1 MTTAYRW
8 NCVSAKV
15 TWSPRDGA
23 QLVSFRDKLFL
34 LGGWN
39 QYAGARPDLAGA
51 GAGSFVSEVCSE
63 VWCSDDDGGSWSLA
77 ATAPWS
83 GRHMHGAVVHDDHI
97 WIVGSEGGTP
107 DDVWKSKD
115 GVNWELVAS
124 NVPWQERSNH
134 MVTVFD
140 GSIWV
145 MGGQASVPAQTNFV
159 ADLKAG
165 NPIPPAP
172 PPLRDVWRTRDGL
185 SWELVTDSAPWAPR
199 GMITGANG
207 GVAVLHDRMWILG
220 GGYVGTGG
228 TTLSSLRYDLEQQP
242 RLKTRLYH
250 NDVWSSADGREW
262 TCHLAEG
269 NAPWPARSYH
279 DTAAWDGKL
288 WVLGGH
294 RGVADHPA
302 EVWTDGNRNDVWYS
316 EDGEQWEELTHTP
329 WSRRH
334 ACAVHVHRDALFLAA
349 GSAITISAEQV
360 ELSKRD
366 FTHRVESA
374 WRPGDVWRL
383 DRAAASGRL

>member
-8 NCVSAKV
+8 NRVSAEV
-15 TWSPRDGA
+15 PWSPRDGA

-39 QYAGARPDLAGA
+39 QYAGERPDLAGV

-63 VWCSDDDGGSWSLA
+63 VWCSGDDGGSWSLA

-83 GRHMHGAVVHDDHI
+83 GRHMHGAVVHDHHI
-97 WIVGSEGGTP
+97 WIVGSEGGSP

-115 GVNWELVAS
+115 GVNWDLVAS
-124 NVPWQERSNH
+124 TVPWQERSNQ

-145 MGGQASVPAQTNFV
+145 MGGQARVAAQTNFV

-165 NPIPPAP
+165 KPFPPAP

-185 SWELVTDSAPWAPR
+185 RWELVTDSAPWAPR

-207 GVAVLHDRMWILG
+207 GVPVFHDRMWILG

-228 TTLSSLRYDLEQQP
+228 TTLSSLRYDLQQQP

-262 TCHLAEG
+262 TCHL
-269 NAPWPARSYH
+269 
-279 DTAAWDGKL
+279 
-288 WVLGGH
+288 
-294 RGVADHPA
+294 GVCRIH
-302 EVWTDGNRNDVWYS
+302 
-316 EDGEQWEELTHTP
+316 
-329 WSRRH
+329 
-334 ACAVHVHRDALFLAA
+334 
-349 GSAITISAEQV
+349 
-360 ELSKRD
+360 
-366 FTHRVESA
+366 
-374 WRPGDVWRL
+374 
-383 DRAAASGRL
+383 ASGPAVT